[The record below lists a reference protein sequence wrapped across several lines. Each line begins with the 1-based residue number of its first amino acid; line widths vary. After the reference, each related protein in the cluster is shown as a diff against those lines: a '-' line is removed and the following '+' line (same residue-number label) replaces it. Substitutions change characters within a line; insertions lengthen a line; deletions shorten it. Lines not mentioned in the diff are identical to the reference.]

1 MEDFNEAGYEETVKT
16 QKRQRPKS
24 RGKTEK
30 KKINYKLNVFG
41 SFENKKQST
50 KKNLFLQK
58 NYDYPRKMT
67 TENNIKLNPLK
78 IFSNN
83 HLNKSPNIVS
93 SSIPDE
99 EISDISNEIDNKNNN
114 SHNKFN
120 LIFSKKSSINTN
132 DSDSKILS
140 FTDNIKKHKKSQ
152 TSKFPNFDFNSP
164 KEMTIINFDRIK
176 NLKNQNVLISPK
188 NLYKSILYDNNF
200 SNENKIKLNNK
211 KNNTSNNL
219 YDVKRI
225 INSLEKVNLTK
236 LHKRKQNSIFSDEE
250 ENKEEDE
257 EESDT
262 DDIKI
267 QYGYVSSSSTERERE
282 RKIKENKR
290 YLNTQ
295 FINKREG
302 SNSLVYN
309 KNNVKVYIQSHQKY
323 RRSTLKENDIKINP
337 FKENSKENNRTK
349 RKSITYVKN
358 YKKFYEDMKALQ
370 KNNINI
376 KDFFKQTNN
385 IFTSSAFTLM
395 KELNGE
401 KCLNEDSY
409 LIKENIFGKNFNIY
423 GVFDGHGKDGDK
435 ISKNI
440 AENMSK
446 FFSSKKNYQTFLDI
460 FEKNTFEIIR
470 KNFENKPDQ
479 KGENE
484 ISLNLS
490 KIKKIFTEDNY
501 YFIKR
506 SVKYCEY
513 KLKNKELNLK
523 FSGSTCVM
531 LFLFN
536 DQLICSNIGNSR
548 CVLFKCTQNDR
559 WSYINLSTE
568 HLPLNEE
575 EKKRIRKKGG
585 EIHPLIDE
593 NGNYD
598 DDIQRIWVKN
608 KPYPGLAISRS
619 IGDYIG
625 KKIGIISVP
634 TFICKKID
642 DRSKFIIL
650 GSDGFWDVMDYYE
663 IINIVKPFL
672 NSGNPEK
679 ASKILVEKAKKNW
692 KKIGERDDITVIV
705 IFIFSDLTSKYET
718 NMNLDS
724 NVNISV
730 KI

>member
-1 MEDFNEAGYEETVKT
+1 MYL
-16 QKRQRPKS
+16 PKS

-200 SNENKIKLNNK
+200 NNENKIKLNNK

-257 EESDT
+257 EEESDT

-282 RKIKENKR
+282 RKRKENKR

-323 RRSTLKENDIKINP
+323 RRSTLKENDKKIN
-337 FKENSKENNRTK
+337 
-349 RKSITYVKN
+349 N
-358 YKKFYEDMKALQ
+358 YH
-370 KNNINI
+370 I
-376 KDFFKQTNN
+376 K
-385 IFTSSAFTLM
+385 
-395 KELNGE
+395 
-401 KCLNEDSY
+401 
-409 LIKENIFGKNFNIY
+409 
-423 GVFDGHGKDGDK
+423 
-435 ISKNI
+435 
-440 AENMSK
+440 
-446 FFSSKKNYQTFLDI
+446 
-460 FEKNTFEIIR
+460 
-470 KNFENKPDQ
+470 
-479 KGENE
+479 
-484 ISLNLS
+484 
-490 KIKKIFTEDNY
+490 
-501 YFIKR
+501 
-506 SVKYCEY
+506 
-513 KLKNKELNLK
+513 
-523 FSGSTCVM
+523 
-531 LFLFN
+531 
-536 DQLICSNIGNSR
+536 
-548 CVLFKCTQNDR
+548 
-559 WSYINLSTE
+559 
-568 HLPLNEE
+568 
-575 EKKRIRKKGG
+575 
-585 EIHPLIDE
+585 
-593 NGNYD
+593 
-598 DDIQRIWVKN
+598 
-608 KPYPGLAISRS
+608 
-619 IGDYIG
+619 
-625 KKIGIISVP
+625 
-634 TFICKKID
+634 
-642 DRSKFIIL
+642 
-650 GSDGFWDVMDYYE
+650 
-663 IINIVKPFL
+663 
-672 NSGNPEK
+672 
-679 ASKILVEKAKKNW
+679 
-692 KKIGERDDITVIV
+692 
-705 IFIFSDLTSKYET
+705 
-718 NMNLDS
+718 
-724 NVNISV
+724 
-730 KI
+730 